1 MQKELRKIPII
12 ELETPTIVLVGAPNV
27 GKSSI
32 VRFLFIYLFFRI
44 FIYIDCFC
52 DLLLSLL

>member
-12 ELETPTIVLVGAPNV
+12 EIETPTIVLVGAPNV

-32 VRFLFIYLFFRI
+32 VRFIFMYLFFVLEFL
-44 FIYIDCFC
+44 FIWLF
-52 DLLLSLL
+52 L